1 MMIPEAWSGHETMD
15 QERKDF
21 SLLEEPIAA
30 EGNKLLGRPCP
41 QNKTRKKDDSEY
53 YFSNTAAFIEWALL
67 HLVRP
72 C

>member
-1 MMIPEAWSGHETMD
+1 MDFACKTSHEIFET
-15 QERKDF
+15 ERKDF

-41 QNKTRKKDDSEY
+41 QNKTRKKDHSEY
-53 YFSNTAAFIEWALL
+53 YLSNEAAFIEWALL
-67 HLVRP
+67 QLVQP